1 MIIAR
6 VGMDIAAAKYNVW
19 AIVGTRD
26 ARREFNNSPQGISE
40 CWTWLKKTGATHFHI
55 VLEPTGRYHELVA
68 ESFCRFPN
76 CRVFDPNP
84 KTLKDFAGSLD
95 LRTKTDW
102 KDAHAMAFYAK
113 ERAGEPAYNVKEY
126 QPKTPA
132 QLDLRDLSMRMR
144 SLTKRASSLKGQLE
158 CGISSRFVRDS
169 MNEEIVELEAQKDLV
184 LDEAKKVIAA
194 DPQLANDY
202 ELLLSIPGIG
212 EKSAVLLLCVVD
224 FRRFKN
230 GRSVA
235 CFLGLTP
242 RRHTSGDTIAV
253 KERISKVGSKEFRSG
268 MYWPA
273 VTAMKHPLF
282 AQFAQRLTDAGKTWS
297 CAKNAVLRKI
307 VVIAWSLIKSGR
319 KFDANYVSKAVTP
332 I

>member
-1 MIIAR
+1 MIVAK
-6 VGMDIAAAKYNVW
+6 VGVDIAAAKFNVW

-26 ARREFNNSPQGISE
+26 ARREFSNSPPGVNE
-40 CWTWLKKTGATHFHI
+40 CWTWLKKTGATHFDI

-68 ESFCRFPN
+68 ESFSRFPD
-76 CRVFDPNP
+76 CRVFEPNP
-84 KTLKDFAGSLD
+84 KTVKDFASSLD
-95 LRTKTDW
+95 LRTKSDW
-102 KDAHAMAFYAK
+102 KDCHAMSLYAK

-132 QLDLRDLSMRMR
+132 QLALRDLSMRMR
-144 SLTKRASSLKGQLE
+144 SLTKRAASLKGQLE
-158 CGISSRFVRDS
+158 CGISSQFVRNS
-169 MNEEIVELEAQKDLV
+169 MDEEIAELEVRKEAV
-184 LDEAKKVIAA
+184 LDEAKTVIAN

-242 RRHTSGDTIAV
+242 RKHTSGDTINV

-268 MYWPA
+268 MHWPA

-282 AQFAQRLTDAGKTWS
+282 AQFAQRLTDAGKPWS
-297 CAKNAVLRKI
+297 CAKNAVLRKL